1 MQDVFI
7 QGSKPSFDENCEK
20 IEHYILHV
28 YVLYMHVVALLNK
41 TPVLN
46 INIMRV
52 KMSSDSTLNFYEN
65 YLNQFFQICCFKR

>member
-1 MQDVFI
+1 
-7 QGSKPSFDENCEK
+7 
-20 IEHYILHV
+20 
-28 YVLYMHVVALLNK
+28 MHVVALLNK

-65 YLNQFFQICCFKR
+65 YLNQFFQICCLILKDKIGLLILHLPMNLYL

>member
-1 MQDVFI
+1 MYLFKDQ
-7 QGSKPSFDENCEK
+7 SHHLMK
-20 IEHYILHV
+20 IVKRLNIIYCM
-28 YVLYMHVVALLNK
+28 YMYCMHVVALLNK

-52 KMSSDSTLNFYEN
+52 KVSSDSTLNFYEN